1 VNPAGDSDLQA
12 QLHTLDRE
20 LREAKR
26 REFDRD
32 LPFQELVFDRWER
45 ARSLGFGD
53 GSSVYHDSCFF
64 GDVTVGA
71 NVWIGPWT
79 MIDGSGGGVRIGDG
93 CTIAT
98 GVHIYTH
105 DNVLATLSGGSLP
118 LRSGGVTVG
127 ERTYIGAQAAVLAGV
142 SIGSLCVIGA
152 QALVTDSVPDR
163 AVVLGSPARI
173 RGRVEGDDGTIQV
186 ILDG

>member
-1 VNPAGDSDLQA
+1 VSRADGSDLRA
-12 QLHTLDRE
+12 ELHALDQE
-20 LREAKR
+20 LRERKR

-45 ARSLGFGD
+45 ARSLGFGE
-53 GSSVYHDSCFF
+53 GSSVYHDACFF
-64 GDVTVGA
+64 GDVDVGS

-93 CTIAT
+93 CTIAA

-118 LRSGGVTVG
+118 FHTGGVTIG
-127 ERTYIGAQAAVLAGV
+127 ERTYVGAQAAILAGV
-142 SIGSLCVIGA
+142 SIGSMCVVGA
-152 QALVTDSVPDR
+152 HSLVTEPVPDR

-173 RGRVEGDDGTIQV
+173 RGRVEGVDDTVRV
-186 ILDG
+186 ILDE